1 MNKPL
6 PPLLDQLE
14 EATAQLS
21 CASIVSR
28 KKRVVNTERSPF
40 FILGRSGPFC
50 SLVHEEAIREFLL
63 EFKKLLTHNIKN
75 HSTQIALGEL
85 KTWRPNS
92 DCCKWKL
99 VRCNTRSP
107 SKEVTDLNLNG
118 LVLSGSVC
126 STLLRPV
133 LRVSSLMRL
142 DVSSNFIQGEI
153 PGDGFGNLTRLIS
166 LDMGG
171 NSFNG
176 TIRPELFSIKTLQ
189 HLDLSMNAI
198 GGTLSCDIKELKNL
212 EELLTELRKL
222 SLKQN
227 EFSGSIP
234 LSISQLT
241 KLETFNIQMN
251 FMSFKIPDGIGSLV
265 NLSTLSMSRNN
276 FSGGIPS
283 SIQNLTNLENNSG
296 LSGEI
301 PTWLF
306 RLQKLRKLRLGG
318 NKLQW
323 NNNGSIFPQSKL
335 THLSLSSCGLEG
347 KIPDWLKNQT
357 DLSFLDLSLNR
368 LEGSFPKWLAD
379 LKMGNIIL
387 SDNRLSGSL
396 PPSLFQS
403 LRLFVLALSRN
414 NFSGHIPNTVGETSL
429 MILKLS
435 ENNFSGSVPKS
446 IANIYR
452 LLWLDMSKNKLS
464 GEFPRFSQDSL
475 LALLDIS
482 SNEFSGDVAASFGL
496 NTVSLTMSRKNFSG
510 EFTKLSFLKHLD
522 LHDNKIA
529 GMFPRFISRLS
540 QSLEV
545 LSLRNNSLKGSIT
558 EDISTL
564 TSLKVL
570 DLFENSLDGTLPS
583 NLGNLTGMVE
593 SPTSSSSIVSSF
605 ISEITDLSE
614 TESQDL
620 EVIWKRVKQVISN
633 RNFYLYTVLDLSK
646 NKLRGEI
653 PTSLGN
659 LKSLKLLNLSHN
671 DIYGSIPQ
679 SFGGLEK
686 LEILDVSY
694 NNLSGKIPQTLSWMF
709 WI

>member
-1 MNKPL
+1 
-6 PPLLDQLE
+6 
-14 EATAQLS
+14 
-21 CASIVSR
+21 
-28 KKRVVNTERSPF
+28 
-40 FILGRSGPFC
+40 
-50 SLVHEEAIREFLL
+50 
-63 EFKKLLTHNIKN
+63 
-75 HSTQIALGEL
+75 
-85 KTWRPNS
+85 
-92 DCCKWKL
+92 
-99 VRCNTRSP
+99 
-107 SKEVTDLNLNG
+107 
-118 LVLSGSVC
+118 
-126 STLLRPV
+126 
-133 LRVSSLMRL
+133 
-142 DVSSNFIQGEI
+142 
-153 PGDGFGNLTRLIS
+153 
-166 LDMGG
+166 
-171 NSFNG
+171 
-176 TIRPELFSIKTLQ
+176 
-189 HLDLSMNAI
+189 
-198 GGTLSCDIKELKNL
+198 
-212 EELLTELRKL
+212 
-222 SLKQN
+222 
-227 EFSGSIP
+227 
-234 LSISQLT
+234 
-241 KLETFNIQMN
+241 MN

-283 SIQNLTNLENNSG
+283 SIQNLTNLETLELENNSG

-452 LLWLDMSKNKLS
+452 LLWLDLSKNKLS
-464 GEFPRFSQDSL
+464 GEFPRFIACIARHIFERVLWRCSSFFRVKHPLSPGYLNL
-475 LALLDIS
+475 L
-482 SNEFSGDVAASFGL
+482 
-496 NTVSLTMSRKNFSG
+496 
-510 EFTKLSFLKHLD
+510 
-522 LHDNKIA
+522 
-529 GMFPRFISRLS
+529 RF
-540 QSLEV
+540 
-545 LSLRNNSLKGSIT
+545 LRNNSLKGSIT

-570 DLFENSLDGTLPS
+570 DLFENSLDG

-671 DIYGSIPQ
+671 DISGSIPQ

-694 NNLSGKIPQTLSWMF
+694 NNLSGKIPQTLSRLSELDVLDLSNNNLSVSCSTTRTEQQPKEEDDEEKEATVPWEAVVIVGCFRDSTPRRSPKNRGFKDKVIQLPIPHEEMTTEK
-709 WI
+709 

>member
-1 MNKPL
+1 MQKPIF
-6 PPLLDQLE
+6 
-14 EATAQLS
+14 LS
-21 CASIVSR
+21 CFL
-28 KKRVVNTERSPF
+28 F
-40 FILGRSGPFC
+40 FFFVYFIPRQSFSCPQD
-50 SLVHEEAIREFLL
+50 HREFLL

-118 LVLSGSVC
+118 LVLFGSVS

-166 LDMGG
+166 LDMGR

-176 TIRPELFSIKTLQ
+176 TIPPDLFSIKTLQ

-198 GGTLSCDIKELKNL
+198 GGTLSGDIKELKNL
-212 EELLTELRKL
+212 EELFLDENLIGGEIPPEIGSLTALRKL

-227 EFSGSIP
+227 KFSGSIQ
-234 LSISQLT
+234 LSISH
-241 KLETFNIQMN
+241 
-251 FMSFKIPDGIGSLV
+251 LV

-283 SIQNLTNLENNSG
+283 SIQNLTNLETLELENNSG

-306 RLQKLRKLRLGG
+306 HLQKLRKLRLGG

-323 NNNGSIFPQSKL
+323 NKNGSIFPQSKL

-357 DLSFLDLSLNR
+357 DLYFLDLSLNR

-379 LKMGNIIL
+379 LKMENIIL

-396 PPSLFQS
+396 SPSLFQS
-403 LRLFVLALSRN
+403 LRISTKVYSKYLQAAVAGLVKEQVIRRIPKIKPTFIACIAR
-414 NFSGHIPNTVGETSL
+414 HIFERVIWRCSSFFWV
-429 MILKLS
+429 KHR
-435 ENNFSGSVPKS
+435 KS
-446 IANIYR
+446 
-452 LLWLDMSKNKLS
+452 
-464 GEFPRFSQDSL
+464 
-475 LALLDIS
+475 
-482 SNEFSGDVAASFGL
+482 
-496 NTVSLTMSRKNFSG
+496 
-510 EFTKLSFLKHLD
+510 H
-522 LHDNKIA
+522 HD
-529 GMFPRFISRLS
+529 FISRLS

-545 LSLRNNSLKGSIT
+545 LSLRNNFLKGSIT

-570 DLFENSLDGTLPS
+570 DLSENSLDGTLPS

-614 TESQDL
+614 IESQDL
-620 EVIWKRVKQVISN
+620 EVNWKRVKQVISN
-633 RNFYLYTVLDLSK
+633 RNFYLYTCPVRLVAAVFGVGIGGCVGVVWLLFVLLT
-646 NKLRGEI
+646 
-653 PTSLGN
+653 PTL
-659 LKSLKLLNLSHN
+659 
-671 DIYGSIPQ
+671 PQ
-679 SFGGLEK
+679 IAVRF
-686 LEILDVSY
+686 
-694 NNLSGKIPQTLSWMF
+694 
-709 WI
+709 

>member
-1 MNKPL
+1 MQKPIF
-6 PPLLDQLE
+6 
-14 EATAQLS
+14 LS
-21 CASIVSR
+21 CFL
-28 KKRVVNTERSPF
+28 F
-40 FILGRSGPFC
+40 FFFVYFIPRQSFSCPQD
-50 SLVHEEAIREFLL
+50 HREFLL

-118 LVLSGSVC
+118 LVLFGSVS

-166 LDMGG
+166 LDMGR

-176 TIRPELFSIKTLQ
+176 TIPPDLFSIKTLQ

-198 GGTLSCDIKELKNL
+198 GGTLSGDIKELKNL
-212 EELLTELRKL
+212 EELFLDENLIGG
-222 SLKQN
+222 
-227 EFSGSIP
+227 EIP
-234 LSISQLT
+234 PEIVN
-241 KLETFNIQMN
+241 KARNNIQMN
-251 FMSFKIPDGIGSLV
+251 FMSFKIPYGIGSLV

-283 SIQNLTNLENNSG
+283 SIQNLTNLETLELENNSG

-306 RLQKLRKLRLGG
+306 HLQKLRKLRLGG

-323 NNNGSIFPQSKL
+323 NKNGSIFPQSKL

-357 DLSFLDLSLNR
+357 DLYFLDLSLNR

-379 LKMGNIIL
+379 LKMENIIL
-387 SDNRLSGSL
+387 SDNRLSG
-396 PPSLFQS
+396 
-403 LRLFVLALSRN
+403 R
-414 NFSGHIPNTVGETSL
+414 IPNTVGETSL

-452 LLWLDMSKNKLS
+452 LLWLDLSKNKLS
-464 GEFPRFSQDSL
+464 GEFPR
-475 LALLDIS
+475 
-482 SNEFSGDVAASFGL
+482 
-496 NTVSLTMSRKNFSG
+496 
-510 EFTKLSFLKHLD
+510 
-522 LHDNKIA
+522 
-529 GMFPRFISRLS
+529 
-540 QSLEV
+540 
-545 LSLRNNSLKGSIT
+545 
-558 EDISTL
+558 
-564 TSLKVL
+564 
-570 DLFENSLDGTLPS
+570 
-583 NLGNLTGMVE
+583 
-593 SPTSSSSIVSSF
+593 
-605 ISEITDLSE
+605 
-614 TESQDL
+614 
-620 EVIWKRVKQVISN
+620 
-633 RNFYLYTVLDLSK
+633 
-646 NKLRGEI
+646 
-653 PTSLGN
+653 
-659 LKSLKLLNLSHN
+659 
-671 DIYGSIPQ
+671 
-679 SFGGLEK
+679 
-686 LEILDVSY
+686 
-694 NNLSGKIPQTLSWMF
+694 
-709 WI
+709 